1 MKAILERLKSPV
13 VIIQIITTVVGVI
26 VFFLP
31 NQTEAIQIISGAI
44 VAIVNLF
51 AGVNNPSDKQNF

>member
-1 MKAILERLKSPV
+1 MKEILNRLKSPV
-13 VIIQIITTVVGVI
+13 VIIQIITTIVGVI

-31 NQTEAIQIISGAI
+31 NQEQNIQIVSGAI

-51 AGVNNPSDKQNF
+51 AGVNNPTDKTSF